1 MQVRAQFCGLTADRP
16 TDQTFKVIFP
26 LCLLFWFS
34 FFHPF
39 FLCLLSQFCCVC
51 VCLFVFW
58 MFFFLRLFFF
68 FLLREFNYLFKKQVQ
83 NQQCKRCISC
93 CWSCCC
99 FNAQLYKPC
108 GSRMNHKKVIRKIPG
123 LSFQYLPCVH
133 IL

>member
-16 TDQTFKVIFP
+16 TDQTFKVFFP
-26 LCLLFWFS
+26 FVCFFGFPSFIRS
-34 FFHPF
+34 FFV
-39 FLCLLSQFCCVC
+39 CCPNFAVC
-51 VCLFVFW
+51 VFVCLFFGCSFFYVF
-58 MFFFLRLFFF
+58 FFF